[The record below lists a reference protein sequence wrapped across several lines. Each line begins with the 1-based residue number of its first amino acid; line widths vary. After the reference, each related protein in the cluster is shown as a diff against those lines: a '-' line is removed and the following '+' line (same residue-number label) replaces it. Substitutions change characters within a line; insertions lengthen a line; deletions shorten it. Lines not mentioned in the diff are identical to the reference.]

1 MSARCPH
8 RLPRAYGHAPNHAQP
23 CPLRACARAR
33 IYVRAGGGPIWLV
46 HMRRRSAYGPAGSA
60 RHARTQVHG
69 PAPPP
74 VLVAAKARL
83 RFARRPTSQPSQR
96 VPLVARCCN
105 VGASAPLPY
114 PGQSAAPECRTPAA
128 PGQRS
133 CPERPVRRSPC
144 SPSRAVPW
152 HHPAD
157 RRWPAAKAKPH
168 RGPAPKPPPP
178 LLGRCG
184 LTLRRRQSQSRGAWA
199 PRGSG
204 AARPAAAAHVERLAA
219 RPGAAHPRRAARE
232 RVASSRCSAASAVAE
247 PAQAPAGPFRRLG
260 AAITA
265 R

>member
-1 MSARCPH
+1 MQAQSTCACSRSAQCSNSNSAISRS
-8 RLPRAYGHAPNHAQP
+8 LPRHTQKNICTYARRHAPHTKQGSVHERALSAP
-23 CPLRACARAR
+23 APACIRARAKPRSAMPAPRMCTSSHLRAC
-33 IYVRAGGGPIWLV
+33 GWGPIWLV

-168 RGPAPKPPPP
+168 RGPAPKSPPP

-184 LTLRRRQSQSRGAWA
+184 LTRRRRQSQSRGA
-199 PRGSG
+199 
-204 AARPAAAAHVERLAA
+204 
-219 RPGAAHPRRAARE
+219 
-232 RVASSRCSAASAVAE
+232 
-247 PAQAPAGPFRRLG
+247 
-260 AAITA
+260 
-265 R
+265 